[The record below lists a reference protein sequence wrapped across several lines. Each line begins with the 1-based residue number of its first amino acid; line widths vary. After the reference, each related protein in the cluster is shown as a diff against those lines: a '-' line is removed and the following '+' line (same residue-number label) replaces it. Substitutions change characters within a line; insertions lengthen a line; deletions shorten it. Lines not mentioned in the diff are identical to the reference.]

1 MDNNDMII
9 EPEKKNK
16 NLIIAIVVIAVIAL
30 GLGGYVVYNKM
41 SNKPEEPKQSEG
53 PNTNDNTANEDDGN
67 FECVLE
73 DLTGEILKYPTKNDD
88 SVTMKVEKN
97 TETVDEDEMMREYVT
112 LKYKDFTITY
122 TNDKDSDSLDTL
134 EVKDSTGKVIYST
147 KTIKTAV
154 SGQVCKNNEYDYG
167 KHVDTVPTITGGKL
181 YFINLS
187 DSCYEF
193 ELGSNW
199 PYFSYNYIDLDND
212 PNKVVNVQN
221 MKLMMEGEWPE
232 DSKCINK

>member
-16 NLIIAIVVIAVIAL
+16 NLIIAIAIIAVIAL

-41 SNKPEEPKQSEG
+41 SNKPEEPKQSER

-154 SGQVCKNNEYDYG
+154 SGQVCKNNEYNYG
-167 KHVDTVPTITGGKL
+167 KHVDTVPTISGGKL

-187 DSCYEF
+187 DSF
-193 ELGSNW
+193 
-199 PYFSYNYIDLDND
+199 
-212 PNKVVNVQN
+212 
-221 MKLMMEGEWPE
+221 
-232 DSKCINK
+232 